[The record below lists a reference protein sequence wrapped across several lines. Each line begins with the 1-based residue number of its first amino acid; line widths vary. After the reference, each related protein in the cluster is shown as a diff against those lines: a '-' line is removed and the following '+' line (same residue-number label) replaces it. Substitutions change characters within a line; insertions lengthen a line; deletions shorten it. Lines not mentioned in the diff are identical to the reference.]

1 MMTKRRDVIKIIATA
16 AAAQGVIFTVTR
28 EGSRHTVYDLD
39 GIKIPI
45 PRHNEIGNP
54 LAEVIYKE
62 AAAKL
67 GKDWWKK

>member
-1 MMTKRRDVIKIIATA
+1 MMTKRRDIIKIIATA
-16 AAAQGVIFTVTR
+16 AANQGLTFTITR

-39 GIKIPI
+39 GIKVPI
-45 PRHNEIGNP
+45 ARHNEIGTQM
-54 LAEVIYKE
+54 AEVIYKE

>member
-1 MMTKRRDVIKIIATA
+1 MTKRRDIIKTIATA
-16 AAAQGVIFTVTR
+16 ATDQGIPFTVSR

-39 GIKIPI
+39 GIKIPKA
-45 PRHNEIGNP
+45 RHSEIGNRM
-54 LAEVIYKE
+54 AEVIYKE